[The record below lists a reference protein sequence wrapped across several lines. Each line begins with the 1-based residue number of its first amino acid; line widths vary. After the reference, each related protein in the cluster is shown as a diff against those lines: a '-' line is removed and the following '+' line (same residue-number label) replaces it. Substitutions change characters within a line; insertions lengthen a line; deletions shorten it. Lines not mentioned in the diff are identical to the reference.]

1 MALLLEG
8 VNSNND
14 SYLAK
19 DFDLLYN
26 QLSAYE
32 KKILTLLLKEYIEN
46 RKWIFFYTTKILRR
60 VRTARI
66 RKMAANAAT
75 SRHECAS

>member
-46 RKWIFFYTTKILRR
+46 RK
-60 VRTARI
+60 
-66 RKMAANAAT
+66 
-75 SRHECAS
+75 